1 MGEKK
6 GKMSLD
12 IVRSSEDL
20 PKILIFSTV
29 SQLPVRLEVNF
40 FSRKK
45 KQSYRNYDEDS
56 EYVNFKIRK

>member
-1 MGEKK
+1 M
-6 GKMSLD
+6 D

>member
-1 MGEKK
+1 
-6 GKMSLD
+6 MSLD

-29 SQLPVRLEVNF
+29 SQCVLKSI
-40 FSRKK
+40 FSQEK
-45 KQSYRNYDEDS
+45 KQSYWNYDEDS